1 MTESYF
7 TEIESVES
15 TKPISGVD
23 YSDDPLVARV
33 QMAMEDIGEA
43 EAKRKAEEV
52 ILNDLIQSKI
62 VQESDPFIAMM
73 NAMLVVIPQLM
84 KVKEELLVEK
94 TADFDYVSSLN
105 AYMAEAQT
113 NFAYS
118 GDKGEGTNHG
128 GYITGS
134 TSYTD
139 ESGRVHGYDAAKAY
153 QDSLSTIRTEK
164 LLGGLPADVQGIM
177 NEAIVTSLNL
187 VAYTND
193 LSTWGGYHDMRE
205 YTLPEVLW
213 AGNNSAEWTFVGRDP
228 STYTNQ
234 HYGYMTGDEDLFLG
248 HNRTA
253 ASYVTEQ
260 VSPVFDDAVT
270 QNNILQNTFNGYS
283 KQIEAGYKFEMEN
296 YNSIVNTDA
305 QMYQSMIGQNNAHSK
320 RLRAL

>member
-1 MTESYF
+1 MTESYY

-15 TKPISGVD
+15 TKPVAGMD

-33 QMAMEDIGEA
+33 QMAMQDIGEA

-52 ILNDLIQSKI
+52 VLNDLIQSKI

-73 NAMLVVIPQLM
+73 NAMMIVIPQLM

-118 GDKGEGTNHG
+118 GDKGESTNQG
-128 GYITGS
+128 GYITGN

-139 ESGRVHGYDAAKAY
+139 ETGRVHGYDAAKAY

-177 NEAIVTSLNL
+177 NESIVTSLNL
-187 VAYTND
+187 IAYTPNTNEWNGS
-193 LSTWGGYHDMRE
+193 LDMRE

-213 AGNNSAEWTFVGRDP
+213 AGNNSPEWTFEGRET
-228 STYTNQ
+228 STYTNKN
-234 HYGYMTGDEDLFLG
+234 YGYTTGDENLFAG

-253 ASYVTEQ
+253 ASYVGEQ
-260 VSPVFDDAVT
+260 ISPVFDDAVT
-270 QNNILQNTFNGYS
+270 QNNIMQNTFNGYA
-283 KQIEAGYKFEMEN
+283 KQVEAGYKFEMEN

>member
-1 MTESYF
+1 MTESYY

-15 TKPISGVD
+15 TKPTASVD

-33 QMAMEDIGEA
+33 QMAMQDIGEA

-52 ILNDLIQSKI
+52 VLNDLIQSKL

-73 NAMLVVIPQLM
+73 NAMMIVIPQLM

-94 TADFDYVSSLN
+94 TANYDYVSSLN

-118 GDKGEGTNHG
+118 GDKGAETNQG
-128 GYITGS
+128 GFISGS
-134 TSYTD
+134 TSYK
-139 ESGRVHGYDAAKAY
+139 ENGRVHGYDAAKAY
-153 QDSLSTIRTEK
+153 QDGLSTIRTEK

-177 NEAIVTSLNL
+177 NEAIKTSLNL

-193 LSTWGGYHDMRE
+193 TSDWNGSLDMRE
-205 YTLPEVLW
+205 YTLPEILW
-213 AGNNSAEWTFVGRDP
+213 AGNNSPEWTFEGRET
-228 STYTNQ
+228 SQYTNKN
-234 HYGYMTGDEDLFLG
+234 YGYTTGDENLFVG

-253 ASYVTEQ
+253 ASYVGEQ
-260 VSPVFDDAVT
+260 LSPAMDDAVT
-270 QNNILQNTFNGYS
+270 QNNIMQNTFNGYA
-283 KQIEAGYKFEMEN
+283 KQVEAGYKFEMEN

-305 QMYQSMIGQNNAHSK
+305 QMYQSMLGQNNAHSK